1 MQGEKKRKIGMSY
14 LDVILEISTDRWIKE
29 ERIIGGA

>member
-1 MQGEKKRKIGMSY
+1 MAY

-29 ERIIGGA
+29 ERIVGGA